1 MTAAVNN
8 GIVTVV
14 SAGNAGGIGNNVG
27 SPGDA
32 DNVITVA
39 AMSNA
44 DRVTDYSSSG
54 GSSYTGNTQKPD
66 IIAPGGSYYNFSMF
80 KPYSLSFIDA

>member
-1 MTAAVNN
+1 MGCVSLGGDSGQVSMINAVNNAVNN

-14 SAGNAGGIGNNVG
+14 AAGNDGAPGDNVG

-39 AMSNA
+39 ATNINDNITEYSIYIISPINPIYWG
-44 DRVTDYSSSG
+44 VFITD
-54 GSSYTGNTQKPD
+54 K
-66 IIAPGGSYYNFSMF
+66 
-80 KPYSLSFIDA
+80 